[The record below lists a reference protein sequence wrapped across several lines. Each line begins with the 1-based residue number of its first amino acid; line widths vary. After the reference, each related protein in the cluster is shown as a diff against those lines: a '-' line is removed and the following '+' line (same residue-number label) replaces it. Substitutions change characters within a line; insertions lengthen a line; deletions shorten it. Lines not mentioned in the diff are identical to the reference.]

1 MRYRK
6 LGRSG
11 LLVSELCLG
20 TNMFG
25 SADLKSWKA
34 LGGLDQDAVNAVV
47 AAAVEGG
54 VNFIDTADGYTEG
67 QSENARRPRL
77 ARSAARPGPSR

>member
-25 SADLKSWKA
+25 GAGLGWVELIAVMEELGRA
-34 LGGLDQDAVNAVV
+34 LAPVPFLST
-47 AAAVEGG
+47 AA
-54 VNFIDTADGYTEG
+54 
-67 QSENARRPRL
+67 L
-77 ARSAARPGPSR
+77 ATLAG